1 MLQDLERI
9 IMQCFNLGFTKK
21 VNIPIML
28 IAIIFGCL
36 TLALPSHGSTGKY
49 LVASQAAGYKD
60 FDLAAKNYL
69 SILDKDNSDTLVM
82 QEALIFSVLANNFD
96 VAWRLSKTIEQNGF
110 LIPSAGFVALA
121 KSSKDE
127 DFEQVHRLLRKYKES
142 LPKFLIS
149 FSEGWSD
156 IANGNF
162 EGGIKIFTTLDGTM
176 GYLAD
181 YNCSLA
187 YAMESDYINAMFYL
201 NKLEGKKLQFNEQQL
216 RAQAQIYSNNGENG
230 KAVSLLE
237 ADSQRRNNN
246 IFEKELSVLNS
257 GNILK
262 FDAFK
267 TPADALASVFYLMG
281 STGDA
286 KTSTSMAS
294 IFYIQLA
301 EFMSVEKDYYN
312 LRLAELFSQMQ
323 AFKYSIK
330 TYEKIPNESAF
341 YLRAQL
347 GIVDSLVDKGE
358 DEKAKVFLQ
367 GLIKKGFNNFALF
380 DTLADIFRSKEDYST
395 AIKYYDKALGKL
407 NEGIKPN
414 KWATFFV
421 RGIAHDQ
428 SGNWEQAKVDLNT
441 ALELYPNHPEVL
453 NYFGYSLIERNE
465 SLDEALGMIEAAVAQ
480 KPDSGYIVDSLAWGL
495 FRLGQYKEA
504 ILPMEKA
511 IELEPHDPIVNDH
524 LGDILWMT
532 GRKREAGFQW
542 NRALLF
548 GPTQENEEKI
558 KKKLMFGLTDL

>member
-1 MLQDLERI
+1 
-9 IMQCFNLGFTKK
+9 MQCFNLGFTKK
-21 VNIPIML
+21 VNILRIS

-36 TLALPSHGSTGKY
+36 TFAIPCNGSTGTY
-49 LVASQAAGYKD
+49 LVASQAAGNKD

-69 SILDKDNSDTLVM
+69 SILDKDNSDTFVM
-82 QEALIFSVLANNFD
+82 QEALIFSVLANNLD
-96 VAWRLSKTIEQNGF
+96 VVWRLSKIIEQNDF
-110 LIPSAGFVALA
+110 LIPSAGLVALA

-127 DFEQVHRLLRKYKES
+127 DFEQVHRLLRKYKKS

-149 FSEGWSD
+149 FSEGWSE

-162 EGGIKIFTTLDGTM
+162 EDGIKTFTKLDGTM

-181 YNCSLA
+181 YNSSLA
-187 YAMESDYINAMFYL
+187 YAMRNDFINSMFYL
-201 NKLEGKKLQFNEQQL
+201 NKLEGKKLQFDEQQL
-216 RAQAQIYSNNGENG
+216 RAQAQIYSNNGEND
-230 KAVSLLE
+230 KAISLLE
-237 ADSQRRNNN
+237 ADNQRRNNN
-246 IFEKELSVLNS
+246 LFEKELRALNS
-257 GNILK
+257 GKILK

-267 TPADALASVFYLMG
+267 TSSDALASVFYLMG
-281 STGDA
+281 STGDE
-286 KTSTSMAS
+286 KTSTSIAS
-294 IFYIQLA
+294 IFYVQLA

-323 AFKYSIK
+323 AFSYSIK
-330 TYEKIPNESAF
+330 TYKKIPSESTF

-347 GIVDSLVDKGE
+347 GIVDTLVDKGQK
-358 DEKAKVFLQ
+358 EKAKVLLQ

-380 DTLADIFRSKEDYST
+380 DSLADIFRSKEDYST
-395 AIKYYDKALGKL
+395 AIKYYDKALRKIK
-407 NEGIKPN
+407 EGIKPN

-441 ALELYPNHPEVL
+441 ALRLYPNHPEVL

-465 SLDEALGMIEAAVAQ
+465 SLDKALGMIEAAVAQ

-504 ILPMEKA
+504 IVPMEKA
-511 IELEPHDPIVNDH
+511 IELEPQDPIVNDH

-548 GPTQENEEKI
+548 GPTQENKEKI